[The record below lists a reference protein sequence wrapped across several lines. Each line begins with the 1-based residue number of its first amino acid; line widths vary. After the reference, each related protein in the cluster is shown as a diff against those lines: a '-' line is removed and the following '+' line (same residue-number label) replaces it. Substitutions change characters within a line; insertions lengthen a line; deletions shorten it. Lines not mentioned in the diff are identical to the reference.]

1 MNQDITVSEVRC
13 MAEDGKE
20 IGIIPRVAAFNMAQQ
35 EGLDLV
41 LIAPQAKP
49 PVAKIMD
56 YGKYRYQQEK
66 RAKEAKK
73 KQKNVQVKEI
83 KLTIKIAEND
93 LNYKIKHAIAFLESE
108 KHVKFRVFLK
118 GREIANSAAG
128 VKLLEK
134 VIEIIGEETATV
146 ERAPFAEGRFVNM
159 YLVPPKK
166 KK

>member
-20 IGIIPRVAAFNMAQQ
+20 IGIISRIAAFNMAQQ

-73 KQKNVQVKEI
+73 SKKM
-83 KLTIKIAEND
+83 
-93 LNYKIKHAIAFLESE
+93 YKSRKS
-108 KHVKFRVFLK
+108 
-118 GREIANSAAG
+118 N
-128 VKLLEK
+128 
-134 VIEIIGEETATV
+134 
-146 ERAPFAEGRFVNM
+146 
-159 YLVPPKK
+159 
-166 KK
+166 